1 MYIRIPCD
9 QVAHELRQM
18 NVHPAGVTIMAGK
31 AVLEPV
37 LIRHVRTPAANII
50 KQEMLALGAEC
61 ANETGTINCSQPYT
75 DILLIGSRKQYGH
88 LLTKLASMAKWFGI
102 GEVMKDLERFLDPG
116 PLVTRLTD
124 GRQLTYE
131 KMRVMGILNVTPDSF
146 YASSRVGQE
155 KALLAKAESML
166 EEGADLLDIG
176 GESTRPGADP
186 VAPEEEIHRVSTAIT
201 ALRRT
206 FPEAVLSVDTY
217 HAETARAALDCGA
230 DIINDVTAGTGD
242 ARMIPLAASRQAPI
256 ILMHMRGT
264 PKTMV
269 QAEQKVYDHVVR
281 DVTTYLLERAQ
292 VCMEAG
298 LGRDQLILDPGL
310 GFAKDGNGNLA
321 LCKGLASL
329 TGHGMPVLLAG
340 SRKGFIGNVLG
351 NLPAEER
358 LEGTMALSAC
368 AVYAGAQMV
377 RVHDVKQ
384 NVRIIRMLEAI
395 LACQ

>member
-1 MYIRIPCD
+1 LYIRIPCD